1 MPKLLAPVI
10 SLTRIILVLQN
21 QRYIAEVEKKNMNRK
36 NVLLGV
42 MRLFGLFGGPHH
54 KSMTCQVWCL

>member
-21 QRYIAEVEKKNMNRK
+21 QRYIAEVEKKNINRK

-42 MRLFGLFGGPHH
+42 MRPFGQYPHIIN
-54 KSMTCQVWCL
+54 Q